1 MAQLFYTKTL
11 AIAKQILSQNVVIP
25 LNQVEF
31 GTDPN
36 FKFEAVG
43 NSLTILLKNTD
54 TDKFHALTAS
64 GTPTAATINLSDEI
78 A

>member
-11 AIAKQILSQNVVIP
+11 AIAKQILSPNVVVP
-25 LNQVEF
+25 MNQVGF
-31 GTDPN
+31 GADPN

-43 NSLTILLKNTD
+43 DSLTILLKNTD
-54 TDKFHALTAS
+54 TDEFHALTAS

>member
-11 AIAKQILSQNVVIP
+11 AIAKQLISPSVVVP
-25 LNQVEF
+25 MNQLEF
-31 GTDPN
+31 GVDPN

-43 NSLTILLKNTD
+43 DSLTILLKNTD
-54 TDKFHALTAS
+54 TDEFHALTAS